1 MKDPDYEA
9 MIRSACVQIALECQR
24 GNSVTGPAEWLLT
37 LSRDRD
43 KLRKKANVIPLR
55 RYFPQRW

>member
-24 GNSVTGPAEWLLT
+24 GNSVTGLAEWLLT

-43 KLRKKANVIPLR
+43 KLRKKANVLQFRKR
-55 RYFPQRW
+55 R

>member
-1 MKDPDYEA
+1 MNEPDYDA

-24 GNSVTGPAEWLLT
+24 GNSVTGLAEWLLS

-43 KLRKKANVIPLR
+43 RLIRTADVIQFRRK
-55 RYFPQRW
+55 

>member
-1 MKDPDYEA
+1 MNEEPDYEA

-24 GNSVTGPAEWLLT
+24 GNSVTGLAEWLLA

-43 KLRKKANVIPLR
+43 KLRGKTADIIQLR
-55 RYFPQRW
+55 RR